1 MFRRQRRLGKHPV
14 ACLYQ
19 QLLKFHEVLWD
30 FLRFRHP
37 FVQPVETRLRGVGR
51 SQQRFN
57 SRGCLFT
64 QLLQLPGPLKRVL
77 NNRWFGAMMEA
88 MKQMK
93 QTLLL
98 RIVGTLFVT
107 LAVNGCST
115 ATPIVSEWRNPAQA
129 SGSFRRLM
137 IVGPSGDASVQRNFE
152 DEFVAQLA
160 AMGVDALAS
169 YRYMPDTGETTENIL
184 KQAAQEARAD
194 GLLLMRPVRVEEKT
208 NYPGVGPPISFGIF
222 GSNVGAEWYGIPG
235 ASGPYRYNEYT
246 SETALYD
253 VARNELVWTGTIKG
267 KEPTN
272 VQTAIKSYVQTVTK
286 ALAAQD
292 LLPKR

>member
-1 MFRRQRRLGKHPV
+1 
-14 ACLYQ
+14 
-19 QLLKFHEVLWD
+19 
-30 FLRFRHP
+30 
-37 FVQPVETRLRGVGR
+37 
-51 SQQRFN
+51 
-57 SRGCLFT
+57 
-64 QLLQLPGPLKRVL
+64 
-77 NNRWFGAMMEA
+77 MMEA
-88 MKQMK
+88 MK

-115 ATPIVSEWRNPAQA
+115 ATPIVSEWRNPALA
-129 SGSFRRLM
+129 SGSFRRLI
-137 IVGPSGDASVQRNFE
+137 IVGPSGDDSVQRNFE

-169 YRYMPDTGETTENIL
+169 YRYMPDTEGNENLL
-184 KQAAQEARAD
+184 KQAAQQARAD

-208 NYPGVGPPISFGIF
+208 NYLAVGPGISFGIF

-253 VARNELVWTGTIKG
+253 VARNELVWTGTLKG

-292 LLPKR
+292 LLPKK